1 MSNTFFVVLP
11 SNVKTYFDNR
21 PNSYRVLLPKH
32 LVFNGNWECGLHSIT
47 FHHSWPTVGTNV
59 EQYLD
64 LFLNEGSRIRA
75 PVPKG
80 AYHTPEELERSLH
93 EGVLAGMA
101 QSRRKRKADDVSEAA
116 QNVSEP
122 NTKEMFQTLA
132 NEQQRYVDQQ
142 KEIINTL
149 APFSAERNYL
159 QTKHEA
165 DELLLLA
172 YKRATDN
179 FGLSAMKTAF
189 IKGTLGFFYREQ
201 SKRIDDIR
209 AKLRDIELNLETE
222 PPEMLKQSLKAT
234 RTILGK
240 VYRTEKKT
248 KNDVLE
254 QLYTEIQLEQ
264 KTEIEDLKK
273 GLLEKDA
280 EIARTIDE
288 KERER
293 LNEERRELQNDLDF
307 EEKMLK
313 EVENFAAKKRKTP
326 DVQNRQETPKSP
338 SVAVAQPETQEEP
351 SAEVSNIETT
361 PEAIGE
367 TTFDKPE
374 PEPLIGL
381 DSALIRKKERERK
394 QKAEINL
401 QIANKASTG
410 DEVYIEEGDEFSHLG
425 ATTYTP
431 GWITPQ
437 VHADILQTT
446 RFRYRSELG
455 RFQLEINNSHVKYVI
470 PSPQLG
476 YVLGYEEKEI
486 QNNDVAKYAS
496 DLKGGISH
504 LCVYAHGLTENMI
517 FGDTLSS
524 LLRVVAVSGKPGDV
538 IEKTYD
544 TPIYSK
550 VLPREVNEIAIEI
563 RTMEG
568 RLVPFDYGWYILH
581 CCIQ

>member
-179 FGLSAMKTAF
+179 F
-189 IKGTLGFFYREQ
+189 
-201 SKRIDDIR
+201 
-209 AKLRDIELNLETE
+209 
-222 PPEMLKQSLKAT
+222 
-234 RTILGK
+234 
-240 VYRTEKKT
+240 
-248 KNDVLE
+248 
-254 QLYTEIQLEQ
+254 
-264 KTEIEDLKK
+264 
-273 GLLEKDA
+273 
-280 EIARTIDE
+280 
-288 KERER
+288 
-293 LNEERRELQNDLDF
+293 
-307 EEKMLK
+307 EKMLK

-568 RLVPFDYGWYILH
+568 RLVPFDYGTVVVTLVFKKAIYF
-581 CCIQ
+581 